1 MKIEIRPARKDDC
14 GQLLEMV
21 KGLALYEKAPQEV
34 TVTSDE
40 FTESGFGKNPIWTA
54 FVAEVEGRLEG
65 FALYYVRFS
74 TWKGC
79 RMYLEDFYVNES
91 LRGQGVGTMLF
102 ERILQEARDKKFNGV
117 SWQVLN
123 WNEPAINFY
132 KKYNARFEG
141 EWINVSLSS
150 DQLSAST
157 ISSPL
162 HD

>member
-1 MKIEIRPARKDDC
+1 MDIEIRRALKEDC

-21 KGLALYEKAPQEV
+21 RGLALYEKAPQEV
-34 TVTSDE
+34 TVTLDE
-40 FTESGFGKNPIWTA
+40 FTDAGFGNDPVWTA
-54 FVAEVEGRLEG
+54 FVAEVDGKVEG

-79 RMYLEDFYVNES
+79 RMYLEDFYVNEN
-91 LRGQGVGTMLF
+91 LRGKRVGTMLF
-102 ERILQEARDKKFNGV
+102 ERVLQEAREKNFNGV
-117 SWQVLN
+117 SWQVLD

-150 DQLSAST
+150 DQLSESRVT
-157 ISSPL
+157 PPL

>member
-1 MKIEIRPARKDDC
+1 MNIEIRPARKEDC

-21 KGLALYEKAPQEV
+21 RGLALYEKAPGEV
-34 TVTSDE
+34 TVTLDE
-40 FTESGFGKNPIWTA
+40 FTDAGFGKDPVWTA
-54 FVAEVEGRLEG
+54 FVAEVDGKVQG

-91 LRGQGVGTMLF
+91 LRGKRVGTMLF
-102 ERILQEARDKKFNGV
+102 ERILQEARERKFNGL
-117 SWQVLN
+117 SWQVLD

-141 EWINVSLSS
+141 EWINVSLSR
-150 DQLSAST
+150 DQLFEKDVIT
-157 ISSPL
+157 PL

>member
-1 MKIEIRPARKDDC
+1 MDIKIRQASKDDC

-21 KGLALYEKAPQEV
+21 RGLALFEKAPHEV
-34 TVTSDE
+34 TVTLDE
-40 FTESGFGKNPIWTA
+40 FTDAGFGSYPVWTA
-54 FVAEVEGRLEG
+54 FVAEVDGRLEG

-91 LRGQGVGTMLF
+91 LRGKGVGTMLF
-102 ERILQEARDKKFNGV
+102 ERIIQEAREKKFNGI
-117 SWQVLN
+117 SWQVLD

-141 EWINVSLSS
+141 EWINVSLSG
-150 DQLSAST
+150 DQ
-157 ISSPL
+157 ISESRVTPPL